1 MKKNSIKHYYKL
13 ITFLIVLSTVPV
25 ILVGV
30 FSYLRSSEIIEA
42 NVAEEKQ
49 QSVYQIQTN
58 VEQVLKSVDNS
69 LTHFVRSP
77 TTQDILRDPL
87 NADNFIR
94 YNNFKQEL
102 GHLQTLETGIQD
114 VIMVSLEH
122 EWLINN
128 NGLLR
133 LNEQSYNKIHEK
145 YMTSTNSSYWILEEY
160 DDIVLTNDARDNCN
174 YYINLIKKLPFL
186 TSDKTGLVGALIPT
200 CTLNNIMAEQIVT
213 ETFIILDESNQIIAD
228 SNPNNVGNYLT
239 ENEDLG
245 NLIDLDSSKG
255 QFNSTIED
263 IDYKITFRK
272 SSYNNWTYVSMVKIS
287 DLNKQSSSIGWFTL
301 LVCTILLV
309 ISLIIAFIGISI
321 FYKPI
326 RHLQEFFTKT
336 FTSSTK
342 FSTKTKNEFDLIKF
356 NIEQMLDKNV
366 ELESRL
372 QNQITQLRQFFII
385 RLLQGKMEREEIP
398 AKLKS
403 FKYNQ
408 TWSRLSLF
416 TLQIDSLDESNYQ
429 SKEEDVILFAIN
441 AMIEDTLEEELRFTP
456 VVINRTQVTILTLD
470 IESEEEYH
478 YYLNELA
485 QMIQSKIRKEFDL
498 PVSIGISLPY
508 TELVSTKDAY
518 KQGMESL
525 KYRLKLGK
533 ESIIFYENLDRNY
546 HFNGQLPS
554 TNKNLIF
561 DSIKVADREKV
572 DKGLQELFNTLFDK
586 EFNHNQY
593 QIFIIKFLYDLI
605 ELKQLLGVDL
615 KNLDERPLVH
625 ELENLRTSDDL
636 QKWFKDNLI
645 YPIIEKVEER
655 TESKYKTI
663 SDKIIHIIQKEY
675 DTAISLDSIAARLHY
690 NPNYLSS
697 IFQKEMKTTFSE
709 YLLKYRI
716 NIAKKWL
723 VDTDLSVKDIAIK
736 LQYNNSQNFIRSF
749 RKIEGITPG
758 KFRSENKK
766 TG

>member
-77 TTQDILRDPL
+77 STQDILRDPL
-87 NADNFIR
+87 NAEKFIK
-94 YNNFKQEL
+94 YHNIKQEL
-102 GHLQTLETGIQD
+102 GQLQTLETGIQD
-114 VIMVSLEH
+114 VIMVSLKH

-133 LNEQSYNKIHEK
+133 LEHNNYNKIHEK
-145 YMTSTNSSYWILEEY
+145 YMTYQKSSYWILEEY
-160 DDIVLTNDARDNCN
+160 DDIVLTHDARDNCN

-186 TSDKTGLVGALIPT
+186 TSDKTGMVGALIPT
-200 CTLNNIMAEQIVT
+200 CTLNNIMAEQIVS
-213 ETFIILDESNQIIAD
+213 ETFIILDESNQIIAHSDPD
-228 SNPNNVGNYLT
+228 SVGTNIN
-239 ENEDLG
+239 ENEDFHS
-245 NLIDLDSSKG
+245 LIDVNTGKG

-263 IDYKITFRK
+263 IDYKVTYRT
-272 SSYNNWTYVSMVKIS
+272 SSYNNWTYVSLVKIS

-301 LVCTILLV
+301 LVCSILLI
-309 ISLIIAFIGISI
+309 ISLIVAIIGISI

-326 RHLQEFFTKT
+326 RHLQDFFTKT
-336 FTSSTK
+336 FTSAK
-342 FSTKTKNEFDLIKF
+342 FSTKTKNEFDLIRF

-385 RLLQGKMEREEIP
+385 RLLQGKMKREEIP

-403 FKYNQ
+403 FNYYQ
-408 TWSRLSLF
+408 SWTRLSLF

-429 SKEEDVILFAIN
+429 LKEEDVILFAIN
-441 AMIEDTLEEELRFTP
+441 AMIEDTLEEEIRFTP
-456 VVINRTQVTILTLD
+456 VVINRTQVTILTLN

-478 YYLNELA
+478 FYLNELA

-508 TELVSTKDAY
+508 TELISTKDAY

-533 ESIIFYENLDRNY
+533 ESIIFYENLDRN
-546 HFNGQLPS
+546 HNFSGQLPT
-554 TNKNLIF
+554 TNKNSIF
-561 DSIKVADREKV
+561 DSIKVADREKA
-572 DKGLQELFNTLFDK
+572 DKGLKALFNTLFDK

-605 ELKQLLGVDL
+605 ELKQLLGVEL
-615 KNLDERPLVH
+615 KKLDERPLVH

-636 QKWFKDNLI
+636 QKWFKENLI

-709 YLLKYRI
+709 YLLKYRL
-716 NIAKKWL
+716 NIAKNWL
-723 VDTDLSVKDIAIK
+723 LDTDLSVKDIAIK

-758 KFRSENKK
+758 KYRMEHKK
-766 TG
+766 SG